1 MEIHRAAWWGTG
13 CLWKAKGRKLAV
25 WGVGVERRRPGFLLS
40 FPDSGTGSR
49 KKDFLCSGDEEVKEI
64 RDKLPT
70 LGIAQSIRKCIHL
83 LLLPKWNH
91 KLHNLKQ

>member
-1 MEIHRAAWWGTG
+1 MGHRLFVESQRQEVGS
-13 CLWKAKGRKLAV
+13 
-25 WGVGVERRRPGFLLS
+25 WGVGGERQRPGFLLS